1 MLSRISFAKKDI
13 PSFITGKK
21 KETCYQI
28 DGDYN
33 FDLKKFIWEE
43 FYQSDQQLDED
54 VEKVHM
60 YISSMNFWRDN
71 GEEYV
76 KELRLFKKIINF
88 DRVDEYDISNSLD
101 RWIKILF

>member
-33 FDLKKFIWEE
+33 FDLK
-43 FYQSDQQLDED
+43 
-54 VEKVHM
+54 
-60 YISSMNFWRDN
+60 ISTK
-71 GEEYV
+71 G
-76 KELRLFKKIINF
+76 K
-88 DRVDEYDISNSLD
+88 SLY
-101 RWIKILF
+101 